1 MTEDINAR
9 IEEAENVTFEDVLQM
24 AGDELQRMMPALEA
38 RAVAA
43 SKTADQAVA
52 DAADAIAMSATAQGR
67 LHTLQEL
74 QDAPYNGLQ

>member
-9 IEEAENVTFEDVLQM
+9 IEEAENVTFEDLLQM
-24 AGDELQRMMPALEA
+24 AGDELQRIMPALEA

-52 DAADAIAMSATAQGR
+52 DAADAIAMAAAAQGR
-67 LHTLQEL
+67 LHTLQEA
-74 QDAPYNGLQ
+74 QDAL

>member
-24 AGDELQRMMPALEA
+24 GGDELQRIMPALEA
-38 RAVAA
+38 RALAA

-52 DAADAIAMSATAQGR
+52 DAADAIAMAAAAQGK
-67 LHTLQEL
+67 LHTLQKA
-74 QDAPYNGLQ
+74 QDAL

>member
-24 AGDELQRMMPALEA
+24 GSDELQRIMPALEA
-38 RAVAA
+38 RALAT

-52 DAADAIAMSATAQGR
+52 DAADAIAMAAAAQGK
-67 LHTLQEL
+67 LHTLQEA
-74 QDAPYNGLQ
+74 QDAL

>member
-24 AGDELQRMMPALEA
+24 SGKELQRIMPALEA

-52 DAADAIAMSATAQGR
+52 DAADAIAMSAAAQGR